1 MGKFNIFEY
10 IGSNMKKEI
19 EFKRLYN
26 VDLDVDENSE
36 PFLDV
41 SYNCGKDGKACFVG
55 LRSASAKLQDSISVI
70 NSLELPV
77 SIPEKPI
84 VTVLYD
90 TKSAK
95 YELEYGKDKQRNLA
109 SEERFVVGYVIDPK
123 SSLNFDEKIKLL
135 YKVMENCIDARGFAT
150 VNGIKLKNP
159 IFEKNKF
166 NQIRYLDDNGRRLVR
181 QENKEL
187 IHKTLKE
194 KMGPQKTIK

>member
-1 MGKFNIFEY
+1 MEKFDIFEY
-10 IGSNMKKEI
+10 IGKNMKKEI
-19 EFKRLYN
+19 ELKRLYN
-26 VDLDVDENSE
+26 IDLDIDEKGE

-41 SYNCGKDGKACFVG
+41 SYNCGKDGKKCFVG
-55 LRSASAKLQDSISVI
+55 LRSATAKLQDSASVMK
-70 NSLELPV
+70 SLELPV

-95 YELEYGKDKQRNLA
+95 YELEYGKDKQRNLV

-135 YKVMENCIDARGFAT
+135 YEVIVNCIDTRGFAT
-150 VNGIKLKNP
+150 VNGIELKNP

-166 NQIRYLDDNGRRLVR
+166 NQIRYLDDNGRRLAR

-187 IHKTLKE
+187 IRKTLKE